1 MKNYQRIISWIAG
14 LLTLCLTTFSFI
26 LSFETL
32 TELAEENGIP
42 VPPLFPLV
50 VEAAVI
56 VFSLVTLSRSMRG
69 LPTKYNW
76 TLIITSSLL
85 AGFFNV
91 AHAYPNML
99 SMFMA
104 AMPSLFLLLSFESFL
119 SLLKHSLSDES
130 PKDDVTHSL
139 ILDIKNLNQK
149 LTESAQKIQQLDNE
163 NVGLKER
170 CKMLEDKIKEKS
182 IVTKLQ
188 HNNSKKQVDKV
199 EQRQQKVLKMLEDGK
214 TQEEIANKLNVS
226 GMTILRDVRQLNGKV
241 KPT

>member
-1 MKNYQRIISWIAG
+1 MKNYQKIISWIAG

-91 AHAYPNML
+91 AHAFPNLL

-119 SLLKHSLSDES
+119 SLLKHSLSDND
-130 PKDDVTHSL
+130 PKENVTHSL
-139 ILDIKNLNQK
+139 IQEVTK
-149 LTESAQKIQQLDNE
+149 LKSMLLESSNKLQQIEKE
-163 NVGLKER
+163 NVILR
-170 CKMLEDKIKEKS
+170 DTCKVLQDKIKEERL
-182 IVTKLQ
+182 VTKQ
-188 HNNSKKQVDKV
+188 SNKSPDNKV
-199 EQRQQKVLKMLEDGK
+199 EERQKKVLKMLREGK
-214 TQEEIANKLNVS
+214 SPNEIANILNVS
-226 GMTILRDVRQLNGKV
+226 EMTILRDKKTLNGKV
-241 KPT
+241 KTT

>member
-1 MKNYQRIISWIAG
+1 MKNYQKIISWIAG

-91 AHAYPNML
+91 AHAFPNLL

-119 SLLKHSLSDES
+119 SLLKHSLSDND
-130 PKDDVTHSL
+130 PKENVTHSL
-139 ILDIKNLNQK
+139 IQEVTKLKNMLLESSNK
-149 LTESAQKIQQLDNE
+149 LQQIEKE
-163 NVGLKER
+163 NVILR
-170 CKMLEDKIKEKS
+170 DTCKVLQDKIKEERL
-182 IVTKLQ
+182 VTKQ
-188 HNNSKKQVDKV
+188 SNKSPDNKV
-199 EQRQQKVLKMLEDGK
+199 EERQKKVLKMLREGK
-214 TQEEIANKLNVS
+214 SPNEIANILNVS
-226 GMTILRDVRQLNGKV
+226 EMTILRDKKTLNGKV
-241 KPT
+241 KTT